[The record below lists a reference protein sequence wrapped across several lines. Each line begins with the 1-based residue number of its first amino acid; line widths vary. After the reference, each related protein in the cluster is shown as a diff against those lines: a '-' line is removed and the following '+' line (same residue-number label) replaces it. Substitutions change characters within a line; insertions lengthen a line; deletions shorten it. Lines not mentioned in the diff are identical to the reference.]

1 MLKSK
6 LKKIVDERGLSIR
19 EVARGSGINFEIVRR
34 VYNDTMERYPRD
46 VLDKLCEYL
55 AVSIQ
60 DILEYTP
67 GSADTEESK
76 NKK

>member
-6 LKKIVDERGLSIR
+6 LKLIVDERGLSIR
-19 EVARGSGINFEIVRR
+19 EVSRGTGINFEVVRR

-46 VLDKLCEYL
+46 VLDKLCKYL
-55 AVSIQ
+55 NVTVQ

-67 GSADTEESK
+67 DNEETPPV
-76 NKK
+76 

>member
-6 LKKIVDERGLSIR
+6 LKIIVDERGLSIR
-19 EVARGSGINFEIVRR
+19 EVARGTGINFEVVRR

-46 VLDKLCEYL
+46 VLDKLCKYL
-55 AVSIQ
+55 NVTVQ

-67 GSADTEESK
+67 EDEETPPV
-76 NKK
+76 